1 MYSLIVGIDIS
12 KTTIDA
18 AITRHG
24 DKSIF
29 HDSFLNKPFGF
40 KQLLKW
46 ISKYQN
52 EEDKLLVCMEH
63 TGHYGQKLS
72 EYLKTNG
79 IDLSQIN
86 PLRIKRSLG
95 LRREKSDKS
104 DSKAIASYGLK
115 FQEELVINNLTDG
128 VFLDLQLLLA
138 HRKRLQEKM
147 LGFQRQEKYL
157 KHCLTSA
164 YAKQIIRNLRLN
176 RRHLKKQL
184 KQIEDHIDEFVSK
197 YKALE
202 DNFILLQSIPGIGRI
217 IALYTLLYTKNFD
230 AINSPRKFAC
240 YCGVAPFKNES
251 GTSIR
256 KGTRISF
263 YANRTMKSI
272 LNFGAMNAVK
282 FDPELKAYYQRKVEE
297 KISKMLVLNAVRNK
311 LIHRMYAVVSRGTPY
326 VIKTFS

>member
-18 AITRHG
+18 AITRHLE
-24 DKSIF
+24 KEVF

-46 ISKYQN
+46 INTYKKP
-52 EEDKLLVCMEH
+52 EDKLLVCMEH

-72 EYLKTNG
+72 EFLKLRE
-79 IDLSQIN
+79 IDISQIN

-104 DSKAIASYGLK
+104 DSKAIANYGLK

-147 LGFQRQEKYL
+147 LAFQRQEKYL
-157 KHCLTSA
+157 KHCLESA
-164 YAKQIIRNLRLN
+164 YAKQIIRNLKLN
-176 RRHLKKQL
+176 RRHFKKQFR
-184 KQIEDHIDEFVSK
+184 QIEAHIEVFVAK
-197 YKALE
+197 YPELE
-202 DNFILLQSIPGIGRI
+202 SNYRLLQTIPGIGSMI
-217 IALYTLLYTKNFD
+217 SLYTILYTKNFK
-230 AINSPRKFAC
+230 AIDCPRKFAC

-256 KGTRISF
+256 KGNRVSF
-263 YANRTMKSI
+263 YANRMMKGI

-282 FDPELKAYYQRKVEE
+282 LDPELKAYYQKKVAE
-297 KISKMLVLNAVRNK
+297 KNSKMLVLNAVRNK
-311 LIHRMYAVVSRGTPY
+311 LIHRMFSVARRQTPF
-326 VIKTFS
+326 VIRTH

>member
-18 AITRHG
+18 AITRLNQ
-24 DKSIF
+24 KEVF

-46 ISKYQN
+46 I
-52 EEDKLLVCMEH
+52 DKHRLPNDQLLVCMEH

-72 EYLKTNG
+72 EFLKSKS
-79 IDLSQIN
+79 IDISQIN

-104 DSKAIASYGLK
+104 DSKAIATYGFK
-115 FQEELVINNLTDG
+115 FQEDLVINNLTDG

-147 LGFQRQEKYL
+147 LAFQRQEKYL
-157 KHCLTSA
+157 KHCIEST

-176 RRHLKKQL
+176 KRHLKKQFRL
-184 KQIEDHIDEFVSK
+184 TEEHIEQFISK
-197 YKALE
+197 YSDLE
-202 DNFILLQSIPGIGRI
+202 NNYRLLQSIPGVGSMIS
-217 IALYTLLYTKNFD
+217 LYTILYTKNFT
-230 AINSPRKFAC
+230 AIETPRKFAC

-251 GTSIR
+251 GTSVG
-256 KGTRISF
+256 KGFIF
-263 YANRTMKSI
+263 F
-272 LNFGAMNAVK
+272 L
-282 FDPELKAYYQRKVEE
+282 
-297 KISKMLVLNAVRNK
+297 
-311 LIHRMYAVVSRGTPY
+311 
-326 VIKTFS
+326 